1 MFQQYAFILR
11 KSIDKMT
18 TANMVNEMNLNDSKT
33 TIIDIMNN
41 NNMHHRYHHGKDDD
55 NVPMVLNVTYNTA
68 LV

>member
-1 MFQQYAFILR
+1 
-11 KSIDKMT
+11 MT